1 MYDKITDFNFLE
13 EKNNIKIHSYSSCYK
28 NCFPTNILKEDL
40 KLIWLS
46 EKEVPQ
52 NIIIDISKMIKKP
65 KKNKFKFFGIHLWHA
80 YQSNPKEIELYYSN
94 DNKKYILIGIYEL
107 ELRPGT
113 HFFKIENKN
122 YKSNNKVNF
131 IKIIV
136 TQTYGG
142 IKTYINQIFL
152 LDSLSDYDNNKFFKN
167 FYFEN
172 TLSDENDNF
181 QIYENKNKNKNYNLE
196 LKKKQK
202 KFEKILKSD
211 KRLKKQNSKSQNKIK
226 EKNQFKKL
234 KIKTKEN
241 DINSL
246 SSHNNSSSIDN
257 DNINEL
263 PIDKKNFISNQNF
276 SFPSFLTNSN
286 YKSNDSTNL
295 TTIAK
300 MKNSIDKNNLL
311 NKDLMQENLENKL
324 KEMKDYLKIIGAET
338 NYNTFKNSTY
348 SYFNNINFE
357 NHKSENYF
365 NDNHLNDK
373 VERIEKKIND
383 IQNDIDDIKNV
394 VLKLKKG
401 INEISINENNNYNN
415 NNIFN
420 DNNFNLKDSKNNFD
434 NSNNN
439 NIYDIN
445 NKLYNSNNFYNSNNI
460 LYNTNNNSNNNEEIE
475 LNYIN
480 TNDNVLSEDESDKN
494 INDKNYNM
502 NINYNDYLKYSK
514 NKTNNNNKNT
524 KTYDSYLQNFDKK
537 LTQKLNQLSN
547 NIENQIYK
555 NFIEPSLNQF
565 NIKMK
570 NSLDEMKKQI
580 DTISNLKNKSNQ
592 KNVSSDSSIN
602 NNNIFL
608 SSDSGKIKERNLNKN
623 NSENESFTSNN
634 EQILQMKYEQIT
646 DLSNKL
652 YKKLCD
658 KEKYLNEKADY
669 LKGKLENNN

>member
-1 MYDKITDFNFLE
+1 MYDRITDFNFLD

-28 NCFPTNILKEDL
+28 NCSPKNILKEDL

-65 KKNKFKFFGIHLWHA
+65 KKNKFEFFGIHLWHA

-94 DNKKYILIGIYEL
+94 DNKKYILIGIFEL

-122 YKSNNKVNF
+122 YKSNDKVNF

-152 LDSLSDYDNNKFFKN
+152 LESLSNYDNNKFFKN

-172 TLSDENDNF
+172 TLSN
-181 QIYENKNKNKNYNLE
+181 ENKNENKSKNYNLE
-196 LKKKQK
+196 MKRKQK

-211 KRLKKQNSKSQNKIK
+211 KILKKQNQNKND
-226 EKNQFKKL
+226 EKNQIKKL
-234 KIKTKEN
+234 KIRTKEN

-246 SSHNNSSSIDN
+246 SSHSNSSSLDN

-263 PIDKKNFISNQNF
+263 PIDKKNFINNQNF

-295 TTIAK
+295 TTIAR
-300 MKNSIDKNNLL
+300 MKNSIDKNHLL
-311 NKDLMQENLENKL
+311 NKDFMQENLDNKL
-324 KEMKDYLKIIGAET
+324 KEMNDYLKNIGAEIK
-338 NYNTFKNSTY
+338 YNTMKNSPY
-348 SYFNNINFE
+348 SNFNNLNFE
-357 NHKSENYF
+357 NKTSDYF
-365 NDNHLNDK
+365 FKDNNLNDK

-383 IQNDIDDIKNV
+383 IQNDVGDIKNV
-394 VLKLKKG
+394 VLKMKKG
-401 INEISINENNNYNN
+401 INEISINEKNNFNNN
-415 NNIFN
+415 NNILN
-420 DNNFNLKDSKNNFD
+420 DNYINLKDSQSNFY
-434 NSNNN
+434 NE
-439 NIYDIN
+439 N
-445 NKLYNSNNFYNSNNI
+445 NKNYYDTNNQLYNSNNI

-475 LNYIN
+475 PNYIN
-480 TNDNVLSEDESDKN
+480 TNENLISEDELDKK

-502 NINYNDYLKYSK
+502 NVNYNDYLKYSK
-514 NKTNNNNKNT
+514 NKNNNT
-524 KTYDSYLQNFDKK
+524 KIYDSYLQNFDNK
-537 LTQKLNQLSN
+537 LTQKLNILSN

-555 NFIEPSLNQF
+555 NFIEPSLTQF

-570 NSLDEMKKQI
+570 NSLNEMKKQI
-580 DTISNLKNKSNQ
+580 ETISNLKNKSNQ
-592 KNVSSDSSIN
+592 INVSSDSSSHN
-602 NNNIFL
+602 NNVFL
-608 SSDSGKIKERNLNKN
+608 SSDSGKIKERNFNKN
-623 NSENESFTSNN
+623 NTENESFSSNN

-658 KEKYLNEKADY
+658 KEKILNEKADY
-669 LKGKLENNN
+669 LKGRLENKNSNYSNYTY

>member
-1 MYDKITDFNFLE
+1 MYDRITDFNFLD

-28 NCFPTNILKEDL
+28 NCSPKNILKEDL

-65 KKNKFKFFGIHLWHA
+65 KKNKFEFFGIHLWHA

-94 DNKKYILIGIYEL
+94 DNKKYILIGIFEL

-122 YKSNNKVNF
+122 YKSNDKVNF

-152 LDSLSDYDNNKFFKN
+152 LESLSNYDNNKFFKN

-172 TLSDENDNF
+172 TLSN
-181 QIYENKNKNKNYNLE
+181 ENKNENKSKNYNLE
-196 LKKKQK
+196 MKKKQK

-211 KRLKKQNSKSQNKIK
+211 KILKKQNQNKND
-226 EKNQFKKL
+226 EKNQIKKL
-234 KIKTKEN
+234 KIRTKEN

-246 SSHNNSSSIDN
+246 SSHSNSSSLDN

-263 PIDKKNFISNQNF
+263 PIDKKNFINNQNF

-295 TTIAK
+295 TTIAR
-300 MKNSIDKNNLL
+300 MKNSIDKNHLL
-311 NKDLMQENLENKL
+311 NKDFMQENLDNKL
-324 KEMKDYLKIIGAET
+324 KEMNDYLKKIGAEIK
-338 NYNTFKNSTY
+338 YNTIKNSPY
-348 SYFNNINFE
+348 SNFNNLNFE
-357 NHKSENYF
+357 NKTSDYF
-365 NDNHLNDK
+365 FKDNNLNDK

-383 IQNDIDDIKNV
+383 IQNDVGDIKNV
-394 VLKLKKG
+394 VLKMKKG
-401 INEISINENNNYNN
+401 INEISINEKNNFNNN
-415 NNIFN
+415 NNILN
-420 DNNFNLKDSKNNFD
+420 DNYINLKDSQSNFY
-434 NSNNN
+434 NE
-439 NIYDIN
+439 N
-445 NKLYNSNNFYNSNNI
+445 NKNYYDTNNQLYNSNNI

-475 LNYIN
+475 PNYIN
-480 TNDNVLSEDESDKN
+480 TNENLISEDELDKK

-502 NINYNDYLKYSK
+502 NVNYNDYLKYSK
-514 NKTNNNNKNT
+514 NKNNNT
-524 KTYDSYLQNFDKK
+524 KIYDSYLQNFDNK
-537 LTQKLNQLSN
+537 LTQKLNILSN

-555 NFIEPSLNQF
+555 NFIEPSLTQF

-570 NSLDEMKKQI
+570 NSLNEMKKQI
-580 DTISNLKNKSNQ
+580 ETISNLKNKSNQ
-592 KNVSSDSSIN
+592 INVSSDSSSHN
-602 NNNIFL
+602 NNVFL
-608 SSDSGKIKERNLNKN
+608 SSDSGKIKERNFNKN
-623 NSENESFTSNN
+623 NTENESFSSNN

-658 KEKYLNEKADY
+658 KEKFLNEKANY
-669 LKGKLENNN
+669 LKGKLENKNSNYSNYTY